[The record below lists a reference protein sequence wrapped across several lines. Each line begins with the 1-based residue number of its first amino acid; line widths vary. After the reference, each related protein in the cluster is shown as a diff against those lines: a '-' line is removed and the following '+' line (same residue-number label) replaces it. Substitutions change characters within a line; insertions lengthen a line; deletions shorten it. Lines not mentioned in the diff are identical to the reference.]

1 MNDKTKNAGESLD
14 LKAFVD
20 KLISEKKD
28 YEGLEPGVLDQIKSD
43 ILKRVEERVN
53 VVMITNLSED
63 AIDEFNKMSEANA
76 TDDEMQNF
84 FLKNIPDLPQLIASE
99 LLVFRDTYLS

>member
-1 MNDKTKNAGESLD
+1 MKEETKNTGESLD
-14 LKAFVD
+14 LKVFVD
-20 KLISEKKD
+20 KLVSEKKD
-28 YEGLEPGVLDQIKSD
+28 FEGLNPGVLDQIKSD

-63 AIDEFNKMSEANA
+63 AVDEFNRMSESNA
-76 TDDEMQNF
+76 TDNEMQNF

>member
-1 MNDKTKNAGESLD
+1 MKEETKNAGESLD

-84 FLKNIPDLPQLIASE
+84 FLKNIPDLPQLIAAE